1 MAVAAVPDSPTEPT
15 AGAES
20 DAPEAAPRTGQP
32 AARHS
37 QSAGHHHSVRNSIE
51 MTVSRLARE
60 LDLTA
65 DQQARL
71 THILIGERQQLHEAA
86 TGGPPQA
93 DRVGRVKDILDRTRE
108 KIRDILTVEQRKKYP
123 GVTPSDL
130 LGPAHADVEG
140 WIRATQGKSPPP
152 TGNAKP

>member
-1 MAVAAVPDSPTEPT
+1 
-15 AGAES
+15 
-20 DAPEAAPRTGQP
+20 
-32 AARHS
+32 
-37 QSAGHHHSVRNSIE
+37 
-51 MTVSRLARE
+51 MTVSRMARE

-71 THILIGERQQLHEAA
+71 TRVLVAERVQLREAS
-86 TGGPPQA
+86 TGGPPEA
-93 DRVGRVKDILDRTRE
+93 DRVGRVKDILDRTRQ
-108 KIRDILTVEQRKKYP
+108 KIRDILTAEQRQKYP

-152 TGNAKP
+152 AGSKPQ